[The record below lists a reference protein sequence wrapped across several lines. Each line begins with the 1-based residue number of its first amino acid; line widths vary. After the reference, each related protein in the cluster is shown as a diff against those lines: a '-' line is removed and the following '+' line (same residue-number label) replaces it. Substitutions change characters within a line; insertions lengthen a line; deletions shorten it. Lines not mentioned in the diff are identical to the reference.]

1 MYEQQDQA
9 IAGPVAQAVQ
19 QRKLRPGRRW
29 YLVALVTFVAAATW
43 LIVGF
48 ISFAGTVNGLQRV
61 PLPAGGTVSLGHS
74 GSYVVYYEGPGSQS
88 GNIPS
93 FDVNVRPASDGAS
106 VTGLTSYQSS
116 VTYSVGSHDGR
127 AVLTLNIAH
136 PGKFAISTT
145 GTPAAGSDL
154 AVGGSVGRAIVGIL
168 LPAVPLMGLAFLGG
182 LAVFIIRIIR
192 KSAMRR
198 SQNLSDAAQ

>member
-9 IAGPVAQAVQ
+9 ISPPVAQAVQ
-19 QRKLRPGRRW
+19 QRKLRPGRIW
-29 YLVALVTFVAAATW
+29 YLVALVTFAAAVTW
-43 LIVGF
+43 LIFGY

-61 PLPAGGTVSLGHS
+61 PLPAGGTVNLGHS
-74 GSYVVYYEGPGSQS
+74 GSYVVYYEGQGSQS

-93 FDVNVRPASDGAS
+93 FDVHVAPASDGAS
-106 VTGLTSYQSS
+106 VIGLTSYQSS

-136 PGKFAISTT
+136 PGKFAISAT
-145 GTPAAGSDL
+145 GAPAAGSDL
-154 AVGGSVGRAIVGIL
+154 AVGGGIGRALVGIV
-168 LPAVPLMGLAFLGG
+168 LPAVPLMILAFLGG

-192 KSAMRR
+192 KSALRQAQR
-198 SQNLSDAAQ
+198 LSGTAQ